1 MPKNLTKK
9 KVSVT
14 QTITKY
20 ISLNFFSLV
29 FHLMLQSN
37 WSMAA
42 MASKIPSLMILPK
55 ERRLRPKSCHL
66 LVQSRIPPNSNV
78 DSVPKSSPSKG
89 YWIDTWN
96 ATAIPKGTCVPS
108 VARDSTILLIWNDI
122 REPTQVNK
130 FISSVSLLFEYLPNL
145 SNCYP
150 SPKIQKMI

>member
-1 MPKNLTKK
+1 
-9 KVSVT
+9 
-14 QTITKY
+14 
-20 ISLNFFSLV
+20 
-29 FHLMLQSN
+29 MLQSN

-55 ERRLRPKSCHL
+55 ERQWRPKSCHL

-122 REPTQVNK
+122 REPIQVYINHK
-130 FISSVSLLFEYLPNL
+130 FSWFFTSFFWSVLSRKFFKFLNWYIYLHPPLHTSIIFLLYNF
-145 SNCYP
+145 
-150 SPKIQKMI
+150 MH

>member
-1 MPKNLTKK
+1 
-9 KVSVT
+9 
-14 QTITKY
+14 
-20 ISLNFFSLV
+20 
-29 FHLMLQSN
+29 MLQSN

-55 ERRLRPKSCHL
+55 ERQWRPKSCHL

-96 ATAIPKGTCVPS
+96 ATAIPKDTYVPS

-122 REPTQVNK
+122 REPIQVCINHK
-130 FISSVSLLFEYLPNL
+130 FSWFFTSFFVKFWSVLFRKFEGKNLLFFKRNLNLHIYLPPLHTSIIFLLYNF
-145 SNCYP
+145 
-150 SPKIQKMI
+150 MH